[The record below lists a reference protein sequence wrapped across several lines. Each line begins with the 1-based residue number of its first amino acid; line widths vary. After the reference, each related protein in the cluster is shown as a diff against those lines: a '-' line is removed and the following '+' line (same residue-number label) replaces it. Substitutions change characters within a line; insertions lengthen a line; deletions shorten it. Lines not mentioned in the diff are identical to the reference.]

1 MRDALSTT
9 QLCFLG
15 ISPSEGDRS
24 HWQAYFPAVLGCSQ
38 AACWMG
44 EKDLAP
50 LPRIGLLPSS
60 ISISILPSLP
70 CPLSL
75 YFCPLPHIY
84 LFLLFIMFPAF
95 SLSFS
100 SFTLCLPP
108 FLHCHCLFLI
118 FANFQLSATLPLSVL
133 LYISVS
139 VSLSGLSSCS
149 PPFPPLSPHLQSAAI
164 TGIGKHGWF
173 RAQEKSGSKGTWDTQ
188 RGLSEESR
196 KVSELSIRQT

>member
-1 MRDALSTT
+1 MLSAQLSSASWASAHQKETDLTGKRTSLQSWAAPRLPAGWVRRIWLLSLALVS
-9 QLCFLG
+9 
-15 ISPSEGDRS
+15 SPPP
-24 HWQAYFPAVLGCSQ
+24 Y
-38 AACWMG
+38 
-44 EKDLAP
+44 
-50 LPRIGLLPSS
+50 
-60 ISISILPSLP
+60 SISILPSLP

>member
-139 VSLSGLSSCS
+139 VSSLILLASSL
-149 PPFPPLSPHLQSAAI
+149 FLTTSPHPYQCFVGAPPQQTISPEILV
-164 TGIGKHGWF
+164 
-173 RAQEKSGSKGTWDTQ
+173 SGFAPGRTQ
-188 RGLSEESR
+188 PKTHFLPRNTP
-196 KVSELSIRQT
+196 ICF